1 MSLTLEVG
9 FPRYFCGN
17 KDMVE
22 NSCWVNNSSWIKA
35 HKSNF
40 TFIAY
45 VLEFNKSIGKTIAKK
60 RNDAYQDELLRQIVI
75 NMCIYLKWSLI
86 KIIFFLCDS
95 SLLRRTTLWGNK
107 DITVYLVLGS
117 HLSSPCWFWTRR

>member
-60 RNDAYQDELLRQIVI
+60 RNDALSRWTFETNCNQH
-75 NMCIYLKWSLI
+75 
-86 KIIFFLCDS
+86 
-95 SLLRRTTLWGNK
+95 
-107 DITVYLVLGS
+107 VYLFEMV
-117 HLSSPCWFWTRR
+117 FN